1 MNNWLEARAKLDE
14 YGTDNLCQDIADTM
28 TLTAIAK
35 KIKVSIGSLLTWIDA
50 DPERSARVR
59 EVRISTAKL
68 WDEKAEA
75 GIANAPDEFELKR
88 AKEMAHHYRWRAAK
102 IAPKDYGDKI
112 QTEHSGHID
121 LAPKTDDELKARAAA
136 LLSKLK
142 EE

>member
-1 MNNWLEARAKLDE
+1 MNNWLEARAKLEE
-14 YGTDNLCQDIADTM
+14 YGTDSLCQDIADTM

-68 WDEKAEA
+68 WDEKAED

-112 QTEHSGHID
+112 QTEHSGSID
-121 LAPKTDDELKARAAA
+121 VTPKTDDELKARAAA
-136 LLSKLK
+136 LLGKLK
-142 EE
+142 D